1 MLTFM
6 WTLFEVVTNL
16 FQAFLMLHFLKK
28 RLHLKKHLLLGEL
41 TCVCVTAVLMSVN
54 SLTASF
60 SSFSIPD
67 TLFFL
72 IPFVYLLFVVE
83 DRWYVSLFWTSV
95 LMLIFFLTVSLSL
108 HIFTTSLNVSYDEM
122 MQKTSW
128 RILFVFVTNCA
139 LAALL
144 YAVSKFKKDYSAP
157 YWPVLL
163 LFLGTNAALCI
174 AEESVY
180 KLQISV
186 YKLQMAAEFQLQ
198 ENVPSLLGVYGG
210 LTICLVLNI
219 LLYHLMS
226 QSLERENRYQAEA
239 AVIAQSKQYQEE
251 LSRIYTNLCHARHD
265 MKQHYQL
272 LQELVESG
280 GNERAVAYL
289 EECRADFEQEDLYWT
304 GSTAVDALILAKSL
318 TMKKQGILFRYS
330 PYPLKQ
336 MPIKEAAFCT
346 ILGNLLDN
354 AIEGVLRLP
363 PSEQPYTIQLTFSRS
378 WDMFYIFC
386 SNPCNEA
393 TIVREN
399 DHWRSSKTAEGIPG
413 FHSIGIRSIERL
425 TNSAEGRCSFD
436 VSEGKFIAKVV
447 LPCTPM
453 ETEDKCK

>member
-1 MLTFM
+1 M
-6 WTLFEVVTNL
+6 WTLFEVAVNL

-28 RLHLKKHLLLGEL
+28 RLHLKKHSLLGEVG
-41 TCVCVTAVLMSVN
+41 CICITATLMSVN
-54 SLTASF
+54 SFTSF
-60 SSFSIPD
+60 FSFFSIPD
-67 TLFFL
+67 FLFFL
-72 IPFVYLLFVVE
+72 VPLTYMIFVVE
-83 DRWYVSLFWTSV
+83 DRWYVSIFWTSV
-95 LMLIFFLTVSLSL
+95 LMLVFFLTVSLSL
-108 HIFTTSLNVSYDEM
+108 HIFTTGLNVSYDEM

-128 RILFVFVTNCA
+128 RILFVLVTNSA

-144 YAVSKFKKDYSAP
+144 YAVSLFKKDYSTP

-163 LFLGTNAALCI
+163 LFLGTNAALFI

-180 KLQISV
+180 KLQMI
-186 YKLQMAAEFQLQ
+186 AEFQLQ
-198 ENVPSLLGVYGG
+198 EDMPSLFGVYFG
-210 LTICLVLNI
+210 LTVCLVLII

-226 QSLERENRYQAEA
+226 QSVERENRYQAEA

-289 EECRADFEQEDLYWT
+289 AECRADFEQDDLYWT

-336 MPIKEAAFCT
+336 LPIKEAAFCT

-363 PSEQPYTIQLTFSRS
+363 PAEQPYSIQLTFSRS

-386 SNPCNEA
+386 ANPCNEA
-393 TIVREN
+393 TIIREN
-399 DHWRSSKTAEGIPG
+399 NHWKSSKTAEGIPG

-425 TNSAEGRCSFD
+425 TNCAEGRCSFD
-436 VSEGKFIAKVV
+436 VVEGKFIAKVV
-447 LPCTPM
+447 LPCTLL
-453 ETEDKCK
+453 ETEDDCK

>member
-1 MLTFM
+1 M
-6 WTLFEVVTNL
+6 WTLFEIAVNL
-16 FQAFLMLHFLKK
+16 FQSFLMLHFLKK
-28 RLHLKKHLLLGEL
+28 RLHLKKRFPLGDL
-41 TCVCVTAVLMSVN
+41 ACICVTAALMSIN
-54 SLTASF
+54 SFTFLLSPLA
-60 SSFSIPD
+60 IPD
-67 TLFFL
+67 VLFFL
-72 IPFVYLLFVVE
+72 IPFIYMVFVVK

-108 HIFTTSLNVSYDEM
+108 HIFTTGLNVSYDEM
-122 MQKTSW
+122 MQKTGW
-128 RILFVFVTNCA
+128 RILFVFITNCA
-139 LAALL
+139 LSALL

-163 LFLGTNAALCI
+163 LFLGTNAALFI

-180 KLQISV
+180 R
-186 YKLQMAAEFQLQ
+186 LQMIAEFRLQ
-198 ENVPSLLGVYGG
+198 EDMPSLFGVYLG
-210 LTICLVLNI
+210 LTICLVLII

-226 QSLERENRYQAEA
+226 QSVERENRYQAEA

-272 LQELVESG
+272 LQELVASG
-280 GNERAVAYL
+280 GNDQAVAYL
-289 EECRADFEQEDLYWT
+289 EECRTTFEQEDLYWT
-304 GSTAVDALILAKSL
+304 GSTAVDALVLAKSL
-318 TMKKQGILFRYS
+318 TMKKQGIIFRYS
-330 PYPLKQ
+330 PYPLEY

-386 SNPCNEA
+386 TNPCNEA

-399 DHWRSSKTAEGIPG
+399 NRWKSSKTAEGIPG

-425 TNSAEGRCSFD
+425 TNCAEGRCSFD
-436 VSEGKFIAKVV
+436 VSEGKFTAKIV
-447 LPCTPM
+447 LPCTPA
-453 ETEDKCK
+453 ETEEKIK

>member
-1 MLTFM
+1 M
-6 WTLFEVVTNL
+6 WTLFEVVINL

-28 RLHLKKHLLLGEL
+28 RLHLKKHLPWYDWA
-41 TCVCVTAVLMSVN
+41 CICVTAALMSVN
-54 SLTASF
+54 SFTAS
-60 SSFSIPD
+60 SSTFSIPD
-67 TLFFL
+67 IVFFFV
-72 IPFVYLLFVVE
+72 PFIYMLFVVE
-83 DRWYVSLFWTSV
+83 DKWYVSIFWTSV

-108 HIFTTSLNVSYDEM
+108 HIFTTGLNVSYDEM
-122 MQKTSW
+122 MQKTGW
-128 RILFVFVTNCA
+128 RILFVFSTNSV

-144 YAVSKFKKDYSAP
+144 YGVSKFKKDYSAP

-163 LFLGTNAALCI
+163 LFLGTNAALFI

-180 KLQISV
+180 KLQTIT
-186 YKLQMAAEFQLQ
+186 EFRLQ
-198 ENVPSLLGVYGG
+198 EDMPSLLGVYLG
-210 LTICLVLNI
+210 LTVCLVLII

-226 QSLERENRYQAEA
+226 QSVERENRYQAEA

-272 LQELVESG
+272 LQELVASG

-318 TMKKQGILFRYS
+318 TMKKQGITFRYS
-330 PYPLKQ
+330 PYPLKH

-363 PSEQPYTIQLTFSRS
+363 TSEKPYTIQLTFSRS

-393 TIVREN
+393 TITREN
-399 DHWRSSKTAEGIPG
+399 NHWRSSKTAEGIPG
-413 FHSIGIRSIERL
+413 YHSIGIRSIERL
-425 TNSAEGRCSFD
+425 TSCAEGRCSFD

-447 LPCTPM
+447 LPCAPV
-453 ETEDKCK
+453 ETEDNCT